1 MDTLLLSD
9 HCPDDIQTAGEILRR
24 GGLVAIPTETVYG
37 LAANALDGATVK
49 KIYAAKG
56 RPSDNPLIVHISQFP
71 QLAPLVR
78 EVPQAAKKLADA
90 FWPGPLT
97 IILPKSDL
105 VPQET
110 SGGLSTVAVRCP
122 SHPTARAVID
132 AAGVPLAAPS
142 ANLSGKPSPTT
153 FRHVQEDLTGRVDAL
168 LDGGDC
174 AVGVESTVLTLAEGT
189 PRILR
194 PGGITLSQLQS
205 VLGKVEVD
213 PAVLHQLEQ
222 GKKAASPG
230 MKYKHYSPK
239 ADVIIVDASPEEYVH
254 YVNKKGDGWALCFE
268 EDVPFLQ
275 VPSMAYGSRYD
286 SASQAHRLFD
296 ALHGL
301 DEAGAKKAYA
311 HIPRKRDVGLAVYNR
326 LVRSAGFQVFN
337 PTGHHVLGLTG
348 PTGAGKSTVGEF
360 LKSQGC
366 YVIDCDQ
373 VTRSAQVYD
382 GPCLAELSAAFGP
395 EVVQDGAL
403 NRAELARRAFA
414 SEETR
419 TRLGEITFPRIL
431 RRVRQL
437 LEEGAQKGYP
447 ILVLD
452 APTLFESGL
461 DGACSRILVVDAP
474 KEERLARILRRDN
487 ISQEAAL
494 RRLEAQPSPDF
505 YTSRADW
512 VVENGPGAQ
521 PEQSLLP
528 FLNELKNEWEN
539 ACL

>member
-9 HCPDDIQTAGEILRR
+9 HCPDDIQTAGKILRR

-56 RPSDNPLIVHISQFP
+56 RPSDNPLIVHISQFS

-78 EVPQAAKKLADA
+78 EVPEAAKELADA

-97 IILPKSDL
+97 IILPKSGL

-205 VLGKVEVD
+205 VLGNVEVD

-239 ADVIIVDASPEEYVH
+239 ADVVIVDASPEEYVR

-311 HIPRKRDVGLAVYNR
+311 HIPRKRGVGLAVYNR
-326 LVRSAGFQVFN
+326 LVRSAGFQVLN

-403 NRAELARRAFA
+403 NRAELACRAFA
-414 SEETR
+414 SEEAR
-419 TRLGEITFPRIL
+419 TRRSPSQRFCGGCASCWKRAPRRGILSWCWTRPPCLNPAWMGPVPASWWWTPPRRSALPGFSAGTTSL
-431 RRVRQL
+431 RR
-437 LEEGAQKGYP
+437 
-447 ILVLD
+447 
-452 APTLFESGL
+452 
-461 DGACSRILVVDAP
+461 
-474 KEERLARILRRDN
+474 RLCAGWK
-487 ISQEAAL
+487 
-494 RRLEAQPSPDF
+494 P
-505 YTSRADW
+505 
-512 VVENGPGAQ
+512 
-521 PEQSLLP
+521 SLLP
-528 FLNELKNEWEN
+528 TFTPPGRTGWWKTVP
-539 ACL
+539 APSRGSFCFPSSMS

>member
-1 MDTLLLSD
+1 MIWIPYFSATTARTTSR
-9 HCPDDIQTAGEILRR
+9 QRGRSSAGE
-24 GGLVAIPTETVYG
+24 AWWPIPTETVYG

-56 RPSDNPLIVHISQFP
+56 RPSDNPLIVHISQFS

-168 LDGGDC
+168 FDGGDC

-205 VLGKVEVD
+205 VLGNVEVD

-239 ADVIIVDASPEEYVH
+239 ADVVIVDASPEEYVR
-254 YVNKKGDGWALCFE
+254 YVNKKGDGWALCFR
-268 EDVPFLQ
+268 
-275 VPSMAYGSRYD
+275 GR
-286 SASQAHRLFD
+286 R
-296 ALHGL
+296 ALPPGAFHGL
-301 DEAGAKKAYA
+301 WQPVTTQR
-311 HIPRKRDVGLAVYNR
+311 IP
-326 LVRSAGFQVFN
+326 
-337 PTGHHVLGLTG
+337 G
-348 PTGAGKSTVGEF
+348 PPA
-360 LKSQGC
+360 
-366 YVIDCDQ
+366 I
-373 VTRSAQVYD
+373 
-382 GPCLAELSAAFGP
+382 
-395 EVVQDGAL
+395 
-403 NRAELARRAFA
+403 
-414 SEETR
+414 
-419 TRLGEITFPRIL
+419 
-431 RRVRQL
+431 
-437 LEEGAQKGYP
+437 
-447 ILVLD
+447 
-452 APTLFESGL
+452 
-461 DGACSRILVVDAP
+461 
-474 KEERLARILRRDN
+474 
-487 ISQEAAL
+487 
-494 RRLEAQPSPDF
+494 
-505 YTSRADW
+505 
-512 VVENGPGAQ
+512 
-521 PEQSLLP
+521 
-528 FLNELKNEWEN
+528 
-539 ACL
+539 